1 MHAYNYVVFCFYISK
16 RFFIQLRCVTHLY
29 SKTAIRC
36 GLRAVPRNYF
46 IAVPVM
52 HETYGSLIKAQKV
65 QVCDARAAQLINLS
79 R

>member
-29 SKTAIRC
+29 SKTAISC
-36 GLRAVPRNYF
+36 GLRAVSGNYF

-52 HETYGSLIKAQKV
+52 PEIYGLLLNAQKV
-65 QVCDARAAQLINLS
+65 QVCDATTAQ
-79 R
+79 

>member
-29 SKTAIRC
+29 RKTFISC
-36 GLRAVPRNYF
+36 GLCAIPGSYF

-52 HETYGSLIKAQKV
+52 PETHGSLLNAQKYKCAT
-65 QVCDARAAQLINLS
+65 QEQLN
-79 R
+79 